1 MKNIENEQLSRDTR
15 HSWGTPNDHAQM
27 SQMIWGFTVS
37 QIVHAAALYSL
48 PEHLGLGWATA
59 AEIAAAESLNVDA
72 VFRWMRACASI
83 GLLTYDG
90 HSRSGG
96 VQSSVHFSRLWFFPR
111 HTTSTPFVLMEAV
124 AA

>member
-72 VFRWMRACASI
+72 GLSLDASVRINNVRRAA
-83 GLLTYDG
+83 
-90 HSRSGG
+90 
-96 VQSSVHFSRLWFFPR
+96 P
-111 HTTSTPFVLMEAV
+111 
-124 AA
+124 